1 MKKHTKKMALLLAA
15 CALLGVL
22 AGCGGGDVRSDVP
35 VADIVTA
42 VDAVVG
48 NGSLVPVD
56 ESYVQG
62 RLKVDTS
69 LCAEYT
75 VKINSMG
82 TSVDEYGVFKAKDE
96 DSAKT
101 LAENVQAY
109 LDERLA
115 TWMDEYMPEEKP
127 KVENA
132 EVRTE
137 GQYVMY
143 AILSDD
149 AKEAVFGALSDALK

>member
-22 AGCGGGDVRSDVP
+22 GACGGGSVRSDVP

-48 NGSLVPVD
+48 NDSLVPVD

-96 DSAKT
+96 DSVKA
-101 LAENVQAY
+101 LSEDVQAY